1 MGNIV
6 DDIRA
11 NEDTFADRPFN
22 EVDSLAL
29 AQLSYARMPVNVP
42 RLDAEATDVDL
53 AMVGVRDL
61 LRVECYDDMFGKVW
75 SPSMNVDLL
84 RAMCESPRWRDLR
97 VGGYVDEFDPETT
110 KQFSAC
116 VFDVGDGSSYVA
128 FRGTDSTIVGWKE
141 DFAMA
146 FRRPVAA
153 QESAARYL
161 ADIAGRR
168 DGPLMVGGHS
178 KGGNLAVY
186 AAANAPAAVQERLI
200 AVFCHDGPGF
210 DADFFDT
217 PGYARV
223 APLVDKSVPESSIV
237 GMLFEMREHVEDGYT
252 IVSSDGASI
261 MQHFALNW
269 QVERGEFV
277 HAGGLSASSRYLART
292 INGWMAKFDDEHRRR
307 FIEDLFAVLEAGG
320 YDTFGEL
327 TSHWTQS
334 LPVMFAAVRGIDA
347 EDRDVMA
354 DVLKGFAA
362 TAATSVIAT
371 KQ

>member
-1 MGNIV
+1 M
-6 DDIRA
+6 
-11 NEDTFADRPFN
+11 
-22 EVDSLAL
+22 
-29 AQLSYARMPVNVP
+29 
-42 RLDAEATDVDL
+42 
-53 AMVGVRDL
+53 
-61 LRVECYDDMFGKVW
+61 
-75 SPSMNVDLL
+75 
-84 RAMCESPRWRDLR
+84 
-97 VGGYVDEFDPETT
+97 DEFDPETT

-161 ADIAGRR
+161 ADIAGLR

-178 KGGNLAVY
+178 KGGNL

-307 FIEDLFAVLEAGG
+307 FIENLFAVLEAGG

-334 LPVMFAAVRGIDA
+334 LPVMLAAVRGIDA

>member
-1 MGNIV
+1 MASILDYLDWRG
-6 DDIRA
+6 DI
-11 NEDTFADRPFN
+11 TFAERPFN
-22 EVDSLAL
+22 EVDNLLLAELSYLDFGGIVPADFAAAVPLSDAVAAFTKRTPHADMGVLVPDKIPGL
-29 AQLSYARMPVNVP
+29 AQKMAASARFRDVLLS
-42 RLDAEATDVDL
+42 
-53 AMVGVRDL
+53 
-61 LRVECYDDMFGKVW
+61 
-75 SPSMNVDLL
+75 
-84 RAMCESPRWRDLR
+84 
-97 VGGYVDEFDPETT
+97 GYVCKLDEQTET
-110 KQFSAC
+110 QFAALC
-116 VFDVGDGSSYVA
+116 AALPDGTVYAA
-128 FRGTDSTIVGWKE
+128 FRGTDDTIVGWKE

-161 ADIAGRR
+161 ADIAGLR

-307 FIEDLFAVLEAGG
+307 FIENLFAVLEAGG

-334 LPVMFAAVRGIDA
+334 LPVMLAAVRGIDA

>member
-1 MGNIV
+1 MGNII

-61 LRVECYDDMFGKVW
+61 LRAECYDDMFGKVW

-161 ADIAGRR
+161 ADIAGLR
-168 DGPLMVGGHS
+168 DG
-178 KGGNLAVY
+178 
-186 AAANAPAAVQERLI
+186 AVQERLI

-307 FIEDLFAVLEAGG
+307 FIENLFAVLEAGG

-334 LPVMFAAVRGIDA
+334 LPVMLAAVRGIDA

>member
-1 MGNIV
+1 MANIL
-6 DDIRA
+6 DYLDWRGDLTLA
-11 NEDTFADRPFN
+11 ERGFN
-22 EVDSLAL
+22 EVDNLLMAELCFLDFSGIVPADFSASVSLPEAMQKYD
-29 AQLSYARMPVNVP
+29 AARPQETMGVLVP
-42 RLDAEATDVDL
+42 EQIPELGHKMAASRRFSDLTLCAYVSRTD
-53 AMVGVRDL
+53 
-61 LRVECYDDMFGKVW
+61 E
-75 SPSMNVDLL
+75 
-84 RAMCESPRWRDLR
+84 
-97 VGGYVDEFDPETT
+97 ETQT
-110 KQFSAC
+110 QFSALTALLP
-116 VFDVGDGSSYVA
+116 DKTAYIA
-128 FRGTDSTIVGWKE
+128 FRGTDDTIVGWKE

-161 ADIAGRR
+161 ADIAGLR

-252 IVSSDGASI
+252 IVSSDGVSI

-307 FIEDLFAVLEAGG
+307 FIENLFAVLEAGG

-334 LPVMFAAVRGIDA
+334 LPVMLAAVRGIDA

>member
-1 MGNIV
+1 
-6 DDIRA
+6 
-11 NEDTFADRPFN
+11 
-22 EVDSLAL
+22 
-29 AQLSYARMPVNVP
+29 
-42 RLDAEATDVDL
+42 
-53 AMVGVRDL
+53 
-61 LRVECYDDMFGKVW
+61 
-75 SPSMNVDLL
+75 
-84 RAMCESPRWRDLR
+84 
-97 VGGYVDEFDPETT
+97 
-110 KQFSAC
+110 
-116 VFDVGDGSSYVA
+116 
-128 FRGTDSTIVGWKE
+128 
-141 DFAMA
+141 MA

-307 FIEDLFAVLEAGG
+307 FIENLFAVLEAGG
-320 YDTFGEL
+320 YDTFVEL
-327 TSHWTQS
+327 ASHWTQS
-334 LPVMFAAVRGIDA
+334 LPVMLAAVRGIDA